1 MSPSSSSHDIVLTSS
16 PEGPITAYNAST
28 GAVLARLTGTRS
40 PRRGLAL
47 VQNTYIAA
55 SHISSSSTAAVH
67 LYNWWSSTALHR
79 LPLPEPVA
87 PLAPSPDGS
96 CIFAGGLSGNIHS
109 LSVPSG
115 DLIASFLAHPGS
127 PVSCLEISPD
137 WSLLVSGGD
146 DGRIA
151 VFPVFQF
158 LQNSSQS
165 QNDKSMTMSFTAHD
179 GPVTAIVLCMG
190 ISQPTVVSCSTD
202 STCKLWNLLEGKN
215 LMTVAFPCP
224 ISGVALDPSETDLYA
239 AGSDGSV
246 YHGVLKYES
255 RKNRSGQLIT
265 ALPGKHRAAIVSI
278 ALVNGGKRLVS
289 AAEDGSVHVRKVE
302 TGEIVI
308 TMGDSNLESI
318 SEMVVAKRGIVD
330 DGGRRRHGY
339 GGSESFDFWGCGGSS
354 SPSGLPGK
362 ELCALGIKEAGELE
376 KVMSSV
382 MEDRGKAINML
393 ESAIEVYGSLLK
405 LILKEANRGTN
416 NNSNNI

>member
-28 GAVLARLTGTRS
+28 GA
-40 PRRGLAL
+40 
-47 VQNTYIAA
+47 
-55 SHISSSSTAAVH
+55 
-67 LYNWWSSTALHR
+67 
-79 LPLPEPVA
+79 EPVA
-87 PLAPSPDGS
+87 PIAPSPDGS

-109 LSVPSG
+109 LSIPSG

-165 QNDKSMTMSFTAHD
+165 EKDKSMTMIRSFTAHD

-202 STCKLWNLLEGKN
+202 STCKLWSLLEGKN

-224 ISGVALDPSETDLYA
+224 ISGIALDPSETDLYA

-255 RKNRSGQLIT
+255 RKQRRGQLIT
-265 ALPGKHRAAIVSI
+265 ALPGKHCAAVVSI

-289 AAEDGSVHVRKVE
+289 AAEDGSVHMREVE
-302 TGEIVI
+302 TGEVVM
-308 TMGDSNLESI
+308 TMGNSNLESI

-330 DGGRRRHGY
+330 DGGRRR
-339 GGSESFDFWGCGGSS
+339 GCGGSS
-354 SPSGLPGK
+354 SSSGLPGK

-416 NNSNNI
+416 NSNGGKPKDGTEQ